1 MYPQPQ
7 IFVGGMERET
17 RDYGSNVI
25 MNPATGVQI
34 AALPIADP
42 EDVAAAIA
50 AAEAAFPAWS
60 ETAPVQRARILADT
74 ATLIRQ
80 RADELVRLLTLEN
93 GKPLAEAKGEVGAA
107 ADVFD
112 WFSGEARRAYGRIIP
127 SAANTR
133 MLAMKEPV
141 GVVATL
147 SPWNFPIVTAVKKI
161 APALAAGCTVIS
173 LPAKETPAAVLA
185 IAKYLHEAGL
195 PSGALNVIT
204 GRTREIVAQLMS
216 APQVSK
222 LSFTGSTPVGRE
234 LARLAADGL
243 KRLTMELGGHAPV
256 IVMDDID
263 VNRALDL
270 SVAGKFRNAGQVCT
284 SATRFYVHQKV
295 YDDFVSG
302 FATRAAAL
310 RVGDGMDAETQMGPL
325 SNHRRPAAMER
336 LVEDAVSCGAK
347 IAAGGARI
355 DGQGYFF
362 QPTVLADMPANA
374 AAMQEEPFGPLALL
388 APFKEIDEAIAAA
401 NSVPY
406 GLAAYAITE
415 NSRLA
420 RRIAKGLRSGVVGLN
435 TFQASSAETPFGG
448 VRDSGYGIEGGIEG
462 MDSYLVTKFVHE
474 H

>member
-7 IFVGGMERET
+7 IFVGGSERET
-17 RDYGSNVI
+17 REYSADVI

-34 AALPIADP
+34 ASLPIADAD
-42 EDVAAAIA
+42 DVAAAVA
-50 AAEAAFPAWS
+50 AAETAFPIWS

-74 ATLIRQ
+74 ASLIRQ
-80 RADELVRLLTLEN
+80 RSDELARLLTLEN
-93 GKPLAEAKGEVGAA
+93 GKPLAEAKGEVAAA

-127 SAANTR
+127 SATNTR

-173 LPAKETPAAVLA
+173 VPAKETPGAVLA

-195 PSGALNVIT
+195 PSGALNVIM
-204 GRTREIVAQLMS
+204 GRPRDIFAQLMA
-216 APQVSK
+216 APQISK
-222 LSFTGSTPVGRE
+222 VSFTGSTPVGRE
-234 LARLAADGL
+234 LARQAADGL

-256 IVMDDID
+256 IVMDDVD
-263 VNRALDL
+263 VDRALDL

-284 SATRFYVHQKV
+284 SATRFYVHHKV

-302 FATRAAAL
+302 FAQRAAAI
-310 RVGDGMDAETQMGPL
+310 RVGDGLDPQTQMGPL
-325 SNHRRPAAMER
+325 ANKRRPIAMER
-336 LVEDAVSCGAK
+336 LVEDAISCGAK
-347 IAAGGARI
+347 VAAGGSRI
-355 DGQGYFF
+355 DGQGFFF
-362 QPTVLADMPANA
+362 QPTVLADVPPNA

-388 APFKEIDEAIAAA
+388 APFKDIDEAIVAS

-406 GLAAYAITE
+406 GLAAYAITQS
-415 NSRLA
+415 SRSA
-420 RRIAKGLRSGVVGLN
+420 RQIAKGLKSGVVGIN

-448 VRDSGYGIEGGIEG
+448 IRDSGYGIEGGIEG